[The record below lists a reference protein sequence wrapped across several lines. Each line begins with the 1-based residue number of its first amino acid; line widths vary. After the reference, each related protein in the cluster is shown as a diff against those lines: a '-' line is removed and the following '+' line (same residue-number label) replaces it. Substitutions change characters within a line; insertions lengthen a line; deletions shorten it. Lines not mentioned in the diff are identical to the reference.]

1 MVYIN
6 DYLLM
11 SIFVVLK
18 KTDCFDSVA
27 VNDLL
32 GGLVRL
38 LGQKDSL
45 DVGEDSTLGDG
56 DSGQELVQLLV
67 IPDGKLE
74 VTGDD
79 PGLLVVTGSVTGQLE
94 DLSGEVLHDGGQIDG
109 GTSTNTGGVVSL
121 AEETVNTSNGE
132 LETST
137 AGPGLGLSLNLSTFT
152 TSGHV
157 ESLRVDFQ
165 LMPSVRGRGLYPLS
179 RLMSPEPP
187 GRQNCEKLNGQIQ
200 FSRAFDLE

>member
-1 MVYIN
+1 
-6 DYLLM
+6 M
-11 SIFVVLK
+11 SEN
-18 KTDCFDSVA
+18 C
-27 VNDLL
+27 LL

-38 LGQKDSL
+38 LGQEDSL

-94 DLSGEVLHDGGQIDG
+94 DLSCEVLHDGGQIDG

-137 AGPGLGLSLNLSTFT
+137 AGPGLGLSLNFSTFT
-152 TSGHV
+152 TSGH
-157 ESLRVDFQ
+157 
-165 LMPSVRGRGLYPLS
+165 
-179 RLMSPEPP
+179 
-187 GRQNCEKLNGQIQ
+187 
-200 FSRAFDLE
+200 FDLLRFEFKLMAAVSGAGFISPPPTHDPGTNG

>member
-1 MVYIN
+1 MGR
-6 DYLLM
+6 
-11 SIFVVLK
+11 
-18 KTDCFDSVA
+18 
-27 VNDLL
+27 LL

-38 LGQKDSL
+38 LGEKDSL

-79 PGLLVVTGSVTGQLE
+79 PGLLVVTGSITGQLK
-94 DLSGEVLHDGGQIDG
+94 DLSSEVLHDGSQIDG
-109 GTSTNTGGVVSL
+109 GTSTNTGGVVTL
-121 AEETVNTSNGE
+121 AEETVNTSHGE

-152 TSGHV
+152 TSGHFDCLMFDCKLLAGV
-157 ESLRVDFQ
+157 SGAGFISPLPAHVGCCSLRAGARAAVW
-165 LMPSVRGRGLYPLS
+165 
-179 RLMSPEPP
+179 P
-187 GRQNCEKLNGQIQ
+187 GRE
-200 FSRAFDLE
+200 SRNSP

>member
-1 MVYIN
+1 M
-6 DYLLM
+6 
-11 SIFVVLK
+11 
-18 KTDCFDSVA
+18 A
-27 VNDLL
+27 VSDLL

-38 LGQKDSL
+38 LGQEDSL

-94 DLSGEVLHDGGQIDG
+94 DLSCEVLHDGGQIDG

-137 AGPGLGLSLNLSTFT
+137 AGPGLGLGLNFSTFT
-152 TSGHV
+152 TSGHF
-157 ESLRVDFQ
+157 DC
-165 LMPSVRGRGLYPLS
+165 LMFGFKLMAAVSGAGFISPSPTHVGSWSHRAGTRAVCGVT
-179 RLMSPEPP
+179 RLT
-187 GRQNCEKLNGQIQ
+187 RKTV
-200 FSRAFDLE
+200 